1 MLSLKNNINWDKLL
15 NMPLLFRVFNF
26 DSRYVRPYKKLFD
39 GITLCDSK
47 NGNYVYSGKENS
59 FALEILKTINQNFP
73 PIYVALINYWNKKAY
88 IVIPI
93 GEFYFLQSHIFTDTR
108 EYNLSYAQDF
118 LEFTS
123 ILLKHC
129 PDIHSKLLGM
139 HAYEQP
145 DLVTFVKKVD
155 EALYNRMISF
165 VIESYEEKISHN
177 REIFLFANQYLLIDP
192 ILYPSHSYSE
202 LQKTI
207 FI

>member
-1 MLSLKNNINWDKLL
+1 MLSIEGNICWDKLF
-15 NMPLLFRVFNF
+15 NIPLLFRVFNF
-26 DSRYVRPYKKLFD
+26 DSKYVRPHKKLYD
-39 GITLCDSK
+39 GITLCYSQ
-47 NGNYVYSGKENS
+47 NGSYVYDGNKNS
-59 FALEILKTINQNFP
+59 FALEILKTLNPKFP

-88 IVIPI
+88 IVLPI
-93 GEFYFLQSHIFTDTR
+93 GEFSFLQSHIFTDTR

-165 VIESYEEKISHN
+165 VIESYEEKISHD

-207 FI
+207 LI

>member
-47 NGNYVYSGKENS
+47 NGNYVYSGNENS
-59 FALEILKTINQNFP
+59 FALEILKTINPNFP
-73 PIYVALINYWNKKAY
+73 PIYVALINYWNQKAY

-118 LEFTS
+118 LEFTN
-123 ILLKHC
+123 ILLKHS

-155 EALYNRMISF
+155 EALYNRMIAF
-165 VIESYEEKISHN
+165 VIDSYEEKISHN